1 MEAIMHTNLGDIR
14 LELFEDKAPIT
25 VTNFVELATGKR
37 AWIDPASSLR
47 RRHLPPRN

>member
-25 VTNFVELATGKR
+25 VTNFVEPGSTRPPAKR
-37 AWIDPASSLR
+37 PSVLFTTASPSTA
-47 RRHLPPRN
+47 